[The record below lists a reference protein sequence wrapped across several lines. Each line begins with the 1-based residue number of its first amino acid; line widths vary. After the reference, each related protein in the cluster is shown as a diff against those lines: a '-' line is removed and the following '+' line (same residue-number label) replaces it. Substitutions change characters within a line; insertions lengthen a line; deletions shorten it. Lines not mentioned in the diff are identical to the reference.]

1 MNPKIYRAPIAKFL
15 GPLSI
20 ILSLAGF
27 GFYLYLT
34 EHSTIGLI
42 AGVLST
48 IGILVVL
55 IQLLPGAN
63 SLTLDAEG
71 LTIRAYFRD
80 QRYLWKDISGF
91 RVGKIGLNELVVFN
105 LTSEFKSQSEA
116 DRAASEFMRNINGFD
131 AALPSNFGL
140 SAAELSKVLNECLAG
155 SWKPEAAADPVD

>member
-1 MNPKIYRAPIAKFL
+1 MTPKIYQAPVTKFL

-20 ILSLAGF
+20 VLGLAGF

-42 AGVLST
+42 AGVLSA
-48 IGILVVL
+48 IGVLVVL
-55 IQLLPGAN
+55 VQLLPGAN
-63 SLTLDAEG
+63 ALTLDAEG

-80 QRYLWKDISGF
+80 QRYHWKDIAGF
-91 RVGKIGLNELVVFN
+91 QVGKIGLNELVVFN
-105 LTSEFKSQSEA
+105 LTSEFKAKSEA

-140 SAAELSKVLNECLAG
+140 SAAELSNVLNECLA
-155 SWKPEAAADPVD
+155 SSRR